1 MPFSIL
7 FEIAR
12 NAANDSPQTLVISAQ
27 VAFLSVRSKPRPEAP
42 GVPAI
47 SDAEKIER
55 REKPMLRPTLGPVAN
70 DNLFRVV
77 GSYNRFGAMG
87 DPRNPSTPEHNRY
100 RVVLSPLAEG
110 IAGECRAP
118 AQPREARCHIFK
130 R

>member
-12 NAANDSPQTLVISAQ
+12 NAANE
-27 VAFLSVRSKPRPEAP
+27 VAADAGHLNPSRIFIGEVKAATGGA

-55 REKPMLRPTLGPVAN
+55 HGENPMLRPTRGPVAN

-77 GSYNRFGAMG
+77 GCYSRFGAIPVELRSCQNQKGLG
-87 DPRNPSTPEHNRY
+87 DPRKPSTPEQNRY

-110 IAGECRAP
+110 IAGD
-118 AQPREARCHIFK
+118 
-130 R
+130 

>member
-1 MPFSIL
+1 LPFSIL

-12 NAANDSPQTLVISAQ
+12 NVPNEVAADAGHLSPSRIFIGEVKAATGGA
-27 VAFLSVRSKPRPEAP
+27 

-55 REKPMLRPTLGPVAN
+55 HGEKPMLRPTLGPAAN

-77 GSYNRFGAMG
+77 GSYNRFGAIPLDYGVAKIKRGLG
-87 DPRNPSTPEHNRY
+87 DPRKPSTPEHNRY

-110 IAGECRAP
+110 IAGD
-118 AQPREARCHIFK
+118 
-130 R
+130 

>member
-12 NAANDSPQTLVISAQ
+12 NAANEVAADVGHLSPSRIFIGEVKAATGGA
-27 VAFLSVRSKPRPEAP
+27 

>member
-1 MPFSIL
+1 MTPRSSANSGHCRRSLRALGAVSQSVPQSRL
-7 FEIAR
+7 FIGEVK
-12 NAANDSPQTLVISAQ
+12 AATGGA
-27 VAFLSVRSKPRPEAP
+27 

-55 REKPMLRPTLGPVAN
+55 HGEKPMLRPTLGPVAN

-110 IAGECRAP
+110 IAGD
-118 AQPREARCHIFK
+118 
-130 R
+130 